1 MSQAGGNMEPSNA
14 AQAHDVPVDRAVLR
28 LVFGWALVGVP
39 LGYGVI
45 TTLSRV
51 AQLFN

>member
-1 MSQAGGNMEPSNA
+1 MSQRSGNLEPINAGQTHE
-14 AQAHDVPVDRAVLR
+14 VPVDRAVLR

>member
-1 MSQAGGNMEPSNA
+1 MSPISENLEPINA
-14 AQAHDVPVDRAVLR
+14 AAAHDVPVDRAVLR

-51 AQLFN
+51 TQLFN

>member
-1 MSQAGGNMEPSNA
+1 MSQNSGNLEPIDAAG
-14 AQAHDVPVDRAVLR
+14 AHDVQVDRAVLR